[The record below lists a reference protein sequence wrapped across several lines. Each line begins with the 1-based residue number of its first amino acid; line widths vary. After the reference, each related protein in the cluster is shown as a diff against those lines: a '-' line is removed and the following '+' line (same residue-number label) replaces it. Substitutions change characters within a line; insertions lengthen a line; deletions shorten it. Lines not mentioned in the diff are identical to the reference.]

1 MNIENINFVQ
11 IDSYRL
17 TINLELY
24 KTLKDV
30 IQAKLTER
38 QTISLVEKL
47 KLLIPSKESFDDKI
61 NILYQGI
68 NDLTSNNR
76 TKEKIK
82 QLINNNILREENLI
96 LFKLALNLDRFKKII
111 LEQSKLVAE
120 GFQLTENIHLMD
132 FQYDYNMLH
141 LPYSVRVTGAL
152 LIKALFEE
160 INIRKNVLYKP
171 LMEDL
176 DKLQDLDADAILQII
191 YAESASQSIRSSSG
205 SSYESRLEE
214 VLKNN
219 NILYKNQSFDMNL
232 EAVEYD
238 FILMRNGKKIGVSA
252 KRTLRERYKQN
263 HEDVDKLEVDAMFL
277 ITLGI
282 DLNED
287 KIRYITH
294 KAGNYIFVAS
304 DLYEQ
309 TSFFQKN
316 ENVYPLNL
324 LTNDLIDEIIKVK

>member
-11 IDSYRL
+11 IDNYRL

-30 IQAKLTER
+30 IQAKLTEN

-47 KLLIPSKESFDDKI
+47 KLLTSSKENFDDKVS
-61 NILYQGI
+61 ILYKGVDDI
-68 NDLTSNNR
+68 SNNEKTR
-76 TKEKIK
+76 EKIK
-82 QLINNNILREENLI
+82 QLIDNSILKEENLAI
-96 LFKLALNLDRFKKII
+96 FKLALNLDRFKKII

-120 GFQLTENIHLMD
+120 GFQLTEDIHIMD

-141 LPYSVRVTGAL
+141 LPYSIRVTGAL

-160 INIRKNVLYKP
+160 VNIRKNVLYKP
-171 LMEDL
+171 LIEDL
-176 DKLQDLDADAILQII
+176 GKIASLDADAILQII

-219 NILYKNQSFDMNL
+219 NIMYKNQSFDANL

-238 FILMRNGKKIGVSA
+238 FVLMRNGKKIGVSA

-294 KAGNYIFVAS
+294 KEGNHIFVAS
-304 DLYEQ
+304 DLYDK

-324 LTNDLIDEIIKVK
+324 LTNNLIDKILKVK

>member
-1 MNIENINFVQ
+1 MNIEKINFVQ
-11 IDSYRL
+11 IDSSRL

-30 IQAKLTER
+30 IQTKLTEK
-38 QTISLVEKL
+38 QTTSLVEKL
-47 KLLIPSKESFDDKI
+47 KLLTSSKENFEDKI
-61 NILYQGI
+61 TILYQGI
-68 NDLTSNNR
+68 DDLSNNSS

-82 QLINNNILREENLI
+82 QLIDNNIFREENLI

-120 GFQLTENIHLMD
+120 GFQLTENIHILD

-160 INIRKNVLYKP
+160 INIRKNRLYQP
-171 LMEDL
+171 LIEDL
-176 DKLQDLDADAILQII
+176 DKIASLDADAILQII
-191 YAESASQSIRSSSG
+191 YAESASQSIRSSSS
-205 SSYESRLEE
+205 SSYENRLEE

-219 NILYKNQSFDMNL
+219 NITYKTQSFDSNL
-232 EAVEYD
+232 QAVEYD
-238 FILMRNGKKIGVSA
+238 FVLIRNQKKVGVSA

-287 KIRYITH
+287 KIKYITH
-294 KAGNYIFVAS
+294 KEGNYIFVAS
-304 DLYEQ
+304 DLYVK

-324 LTNDLIDEIIKVK
+324 LTNDLIDKILKIK

>member
-1 MNIENINFVQ
+1 MNIEKINFVP

-17 TINLELY
+17 SINLELY

-30 IQAKLTER
+30 IQAKLTEK
-38 QTISLVEKL
+38 QTTSLVQRL
-47 KLLIPSKESFDDKI
+47 KLLTSSKENLEDKI

-68 NDLTSNNR
+68 NDLSHNSR

-82 QLINNNILREENLI
+82 QLIENNIFKEESFI
-96 LFKLALNLDRFKKII
+96 IFKLALNLDRFKKII
-111 LEQSKLVAE
+111 LEQSKLAAE
-120 GFQLTENIHLMD
+120 GFQLTDDIHMMD
-132 FQYDYNMLH
+132 FQYDYNLLH

-160 INIRKNVLYKP
+160 INIRKNILYKP
-171 LMEDL
+171 LIEDL
-176 DKLQDLDADAILQII
+176 DKITSLDADAILQII

-214 VLKNN
+214 VLKGN
-219 NILYKNQSFDMNL
+219 NIAYKTQSFDSNL
-232 EAVEYD
+232 QAVEYD
-238 FILMRNGKKIGVSA
+238 FILLRNQKKIGVSA

-263 HEDVDKLEVDAMFL
+263 HEDIDKLEVDAMFL

-294 KAGNYIFVAS
+294 KEGNYIFVAS
-304 DLYEQ
+304 DLYDK
-309 TSFFQKN
+309 TSFFQNN
-316 ENVYPLNL
+316 ENVYPLNM
-324 LTNDLIDEIIKVK
+324 LTNNLIDKILK

>member
-1 MNIENINFVQ
+1 MNIENINFVK
-11 IDSYRL
+11 INSYRL

-30 IQAKLTER
+30 IQTKLTEG
-38 QTISLVEKL
+38 QTLGLVEKL
-47 KLLIPSKESFDDKI
+47 KLLILSKENFDDKV

-68 NDLTSNNR
+68 DDLTNNSR

-82 QLINNNILREENLI
+82 QLIDNNIFREENLVI
-96 LFKLALNLDRFKKII
+96 FKIALNLDRFKKVI
-111 LEQSKLVAE
+111 LQQSKLVAE
-120 GFQLTENIHLMD
+120 SFQLTENIHIMD

-141 LPYSVRVTGAL
+141 LPYSIRVTGAL

-160 INIRKNVLYKP
+160 INIRKNILYEP
-171 LMEDL
+171 LIEDL
-176 DKLQDLDADAILQII
+176 DKIQNLDADAILQII

-219 NILYKNQSFDMNL
+219 NIIYKNQSFDANL

-252 KRTLRERYKQN
+252 KRTLREPYKQN

-294 KAGNYIFVAS
+294 KEGNYIFVAA
-304 DLYEQ
+304 DLYEK
-309 TSFFQKN
+309 TSFFQEN
-316 ENVYPLNL
+316 EKVYPLNL
-324 LTNDLIDEIIKVK
+324 LSNDLIDKIIKVK

>member
-1 MNIENINFVQ
+1 MNIENINFVK
-11 IDSYRL
+11 INSYRL

-30 IQAKLTER
+30 IQTKLTEG
-38 QTISLVEKL
+38 QTLGLVEKL
-47 KLLIPSKESFDDKI
+47 KLLISSKENFDDKI

-68 NDLTSNNR
+68 DDLSSNTK

-82 QLINNNILREENLI
+82 QLIDNNIFREENLI
-96 LFKLALNLDRFKKII
+96 IFKVALNLDRFKKVI
-111 LEQSKLVAE
+111 LQQSKLVAE
-120 GFQLTENIHLMD
+120 GFQFTENIHIMD

-141 LPYSVRVTGAL
+141 LPYSIRVTGAL

-160 INIRKNVLYKP
+160 INIRQNILYKP
-171 LMEDL
+171 LIEDL
-176 DKLQDLDADAILQII
+176 EKIQNLDADAILQII

-219 NILYKNQSFDMNL
+219 NIIYKNQSFDANL

-238 FILMRNGKKIGVSA
+238 FTLMRNGKKIGVSA

-263 HEDVDKLEVDAMFL
+263 HEDIDKLEVDAMFL

-294 KAGNYIFVAS
+294 KVGNYIFVAA
-304 DLYEQ
+304 DLYEK
-309 TSFFQKN
+309 TSFFQEN
-316 ENVYPLNL
+316 EKVYPLNL
-324 LTNDLIDEIIKVK
+324 LSNDLIDKIIKEK

>member
-1 MNIENINFVQ
+1 MNIEKINFVQ

-30 IQAKLTER
+30 IQTKLTET
-38 QTISLVEKL
+38 QTLILIGKL
-47 KLLIPSKESFDDKI
+47 KLLIHSKEKFDTKI
-61 NILYQGI
+61 NILYKGI
-68 NDLTSNNR
+68 DDLTKN
-76 TKEKIK
+76 TKTREKTK
-82 QLINNNILREENLI
+82 QLIGNNIFREESFI
-96 LFKLALNLDRFKKII
+96 LFKIALNLDRFKKVI
-111 LEQSKLVAE
+111 LQQSKLVAE
-120 GFQLTENIHLMD
+120 DFQLTENIHIMD

-160 INIRKNVLYKP
+160 INLRKNILYKP
-171 LMEDL
+171 LAEDL
-176 DKLQDLDADAILQII
+176 TKIENLDADAILQII
-191 YAESASQSIRSSSG
+191 YAESASQSIRLSSG
-205 SSYESRLEE
+205 SSYENRLEE
-214 VLKNN
+214 VFKNN
-219 NILYKNQSFDMNL
+219 NITYKSQSFDVNL
-232 EAVEYD
+232 QAVEYD
-238 FILMRNGKKIGVSA
+238 FILTRNGKKIGVSA

-263 HEDVDKLEVDAMFL
+263 HEDVEKLEVDAMFL

-294 KAGNYIFVAS
+294 KVGNYIFVAS

-316 ENVYPLNL
+316 QNVYPLNL
-324 LTNDLIDEIIKVK
+324 FTNDLIDKILKLK